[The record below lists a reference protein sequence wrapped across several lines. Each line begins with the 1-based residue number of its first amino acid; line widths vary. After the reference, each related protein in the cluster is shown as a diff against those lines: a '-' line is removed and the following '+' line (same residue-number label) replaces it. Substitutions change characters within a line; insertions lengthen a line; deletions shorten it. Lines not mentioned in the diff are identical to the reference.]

1 MSRASSLPTS
11 HASSRLRI
19 GRSTTGVAVVGLV
32 AVVGS
37 LLTAPSAAH
46 ATEVPVAAAQAAVSA
61 SLGRG
66 TYVEDVLDGR
76 ITVDQLVEVDVA
88 ARSTTTA
95 GAPSRAE
102 LTRQATDEIERFRA
116 AGSAPSLSAGDGA
129 DAVGAPVDKSKH
141 WWNKLVHWGTIRM
154 DAYVL
159 AAAGATAGTAIA
171 AVMGVCGSYGAI
183 VCAAVAAMAAGT
195 ALGLSVTAAGCLS
208 DHHRSIYIKVP
219 DFWKTHC
226 GD

>member
-1 MSRASSLPTS
+1 
-11 HASSRLRI
+11 
-19 GRSTTGVAVVGLV
+19 
-32 AVVGS
+32 
-37 LLTAPSAAH
+37 
-46 ATEVPVAAAQAAVSA
+46 
-61 SLGRG
+61 
-66 TYVEDVLDGR
+66 
-76 ITVDQLVEVDVA
+76 VDVA

-102 LTRQATDEIERFRA
+102 LTRQVTDEIERFRA
-116 AGSAPSLSAGDGA
+116 ADSAPSLSAGDGA
-129 DAVGAPVDKSKH
+129 DAVGAPVGESKH

-171 AVMGVCGSYGAI
+171 AIMGVCGSYGAI